1 MMKLVTIERSFID
14 TFADSWPCLALHDVN
29 HIEAAFD
36 SAGDLID
43 YSAYNSRGDDVF
55 VATGAG
61 LSELLTDARDY
72 SVERDWGPGVI
83 GPNQWVARTDAMDEW
98 VAEHC
103 GCGLNSKGEWSAL
116 LFEACGCDC
125 RDH

>member
-14 TFADSWPCLALHDVN
+14 TFADGWPCLGLHGVT

-43 YSAYNSRGDDVF
+43 YTAYNSHGELSASDVT
-55 VATGAG
+55 ASLIGEG
-61 LSELLTDARDY
+61 IGELLTDARDY

-83 GPNQWVARTDAMDEW
+83 GPNQWVAW
-98 VAEHC
+98 
-103 GCGLNSKGEWSAL
+103 
-116 LFEACGCDC
+116 
-125 RDH
+125 

>member
-14 TFADSWPCLALHDVN
+14 TFADGWPCLGMHDVT

-43 YSAYNSRGDDVF
+43 YTAYNGHGEEIAVGTSGV
-55 VATGAG
+55 
-61 LSELLTDARDY
+61 SELLDDARDY

-83 GPNQWVARTDAMDEW
+83 GPNQWVAW
-98 VAEHC
+98 
-103 GCGLNSKGEWSAL
+103 
-116 LFEACGCDC
+116 
-125 RDH
+125 